1 VSSHLCVHMIQHTK
15 GPRRPGGQCHFAQS
29 HDPIGSAELSESYTF
44 VVSSSIIELFTLHL
58 VTMSE
63 LVSHAHTHPPFISRS
78 DSKTIYVYI
87 LMIIQPGVHGS
98 IDVDIIL
105 LHTSGLIRALLA

>member
-1 VSSHLCVHMIQHTK
+1 MIQHTK

-63 LVSHAHTHPPFISRS
+63 LVSRARTHTLPLSRG
-78 DSKTIYVYI
+78 V
-87 LMIIQPGVHGS
+87 IQKPYTY
-98 IDVDIIL
+98 
-105 LHTSGLIRALLA
+105 TS